1 MDKIKVITHD
11 VRTIQNTL
19 YCKEIFHIP
28 EPSQPHKYLNLI
40 NLQYSGK
47 SMTISTS
54 IFHKKLVQFPILLL
68 EM

>member
-40 NLQYSGK
+40 NL
-47 SMTISTS
+47 
-54 IFHKKLVQFPILLL
+54 
-68 EM
+68 